1 MGYQQ
6 NPYRILRNANESSSD
21 NNASSN
27 PHPECQR
34 EQRLRKVIQKGGPKS
49 LSKQIM
55 RTINSCNHGSLLS
68 GGLQEST
75 DRCINCYLRDGKAKK
90 RAWACQHKE
99 KLHYGKGLCNNCY
112 HLAYYHKRRAALAA
126 DERRE
131 HIERHPSFPS

>member
-90 RAWACQHKE
+90 RAWAFVAVMQPVLAE
-99 KLHYGKGLCNNCY
+99 MTTASSVPTNLVQETVNQMKLLLNGFSLHSVL
-112 HLAYYHKRRAALAA
+112 R
-126 DERRE
+126 D
-131 HIERHPSFPS
+131 